1 MDCNTFSADQLFYAR
16 KSPVFDQKLKEQK
29 LKSTTLTHFITSISV
44 LRSSVSKGRNYLMSQ

>member
-29 LKSTTLTHFITSISV
+29 LKSTTLTHLLPAFQ
-44 LRSSVSKGRNYLMSQ
+44 SSDHQFPKVETI